1 MATNKT
7 NAIPEKEHDLMAE
20 TAAAAE
26 TTAAAAEEKREKIF
40 IPRGSDNEEPN
51 LFVAINGVNYLLP
64 KGKESTVPKAV
75 ADEIRRSWMAQ
86 TAAADR
92 MAALENNS
100 K

>member
-7 NAIPEKEHDLMAE
+7 NAIPEKEHDLKAE
-20 TAAAAE
+20 
-26 TTAAAAEEKREKIF
+26 TAAAAEEKREKIF